1 MNNIYQNIIMVVF
14 YVFLLYITQTD
25 NIYFYQLINKS
36 FHHYNILY
44 FHHNNLNNHIIY
56 HFTSLHI
63 KILLVYY
70 SIIQ

>member
-1 MNNIYQNIIMVVF
+1 MNNIYQNILMVVF

-36 FHHYNILY
+36 LNHHNILY
-44 FHHNNLNNHIIY
+44 YHHNNINNHIIY
-56 HFTSLHI
+56 HFTSLYI

-70 SIIQ
+70 SIIH